1 MAHVQKNLPRIMA
14 ALTSPVRSWCPA
26 YSSSREPPRPPHSP
40 HRLKSRQ
47 HPSASPL
54 PPATPADT
62 PRPEGLEVVT
72 LDGRHAVRG
81 ANIYQRRVFPE
92 MDGTE
97 FYGPGPFGPPYTQA
111 DLDRLSD
118 LGANYV
124 NISTAGL
131 FTVQPPYELDEE
143 ALASLDGLLEMV
155 AAADMFAV
163 ITFRTGPGR
172 SEFAIIGD
180 EQWPEPEST
189 SSTRSGRISPPAT
202 PGRRCGSSRR
212 SAIAKIPSSSAMT

>member
-14 ALTSPVRSWCPA
+14 AILTGSILISCLLLQQGTPA
-26 YSSSREPPRPPHSP
+26 PTAIPTPIEIQATST
-40 HRLKSRQ
+40 
-47 HPSASPL
+47 ASPL

-62 PRPEGLEVVT
+62 PRPEGWKWSLWT
-72 LDGRHAVRG
+72 DGTQLHG

-111 DLDRLSD
+111 DLDRLSA

-131 FTVQPPYELDEE
+131 FTVQA
-143 ALASLDGLLEMV
+143 ALRVGPASPCQPGWAFGDGRSRGHVRGHHLPHRSGTAASLPSSAMSSGQS
-155 AAADMFAV
+155 
-163 ITFRTGPGR
+163 RN
-172 SEFAIIGD
+172 
-180 EQWPEPEST
+180 T
-189 SSTRSGRISPPAT
+189 SSTRSGRMSPPAT

-212 SAIAKIPSSSAMT
+212 SAIAKIRSSSAMT